1 MSDKQQNGR
10 KVVVHCPVCGF
21 TDEVE
26 DFNKDEELC
35 VHCGKS
41 TYTFRTAD
49 SIRKIF
55 VGELNKKKSNE

>member
-1 MSDKQQNGR
+1 MKDSKENGR
-10 KVVVHCPVCGF
+10 KVVVNCPVCGF

-41 TYTFRTAD
+41 TYTFRTVN
-49 SIRKIF
+49 SIRKVF
-55 VGELNKKKSNE
+55 VGELNKKKSE